1 MFPAMLLA
9 TITGFSVGLFIHVL
23 AVVLTFG
30 PTYGFAF
37 FIGTAEENDP
47 RSVPTVLRGIL
58 KVDRFLV
65 SPGLIVI
72 LLAGI
77 YMLIDAEIS
86 ASESWVSVGFVAIV
100 VLFGMAHG
108 FFRPNSKKALEL
120 AERDLGSGDVLS
132 PEYEAISKKLETGGK
147 VAGAIVAITIFFM
160 VVQP

>member
-1 MFPAMLLA
+1 MLAA
-9 TITGFSVGLFIHVL
+9 TITGFSIGLFIHVL

-30 PTYGFAF
+30 PTFGYAF
-37 FIGTAEENDP
+37 FVGVAEGSSP

-58 KVDRFLV
+58 AIDRYLV
-65 SPGLIVI
+65 SPGLIVV

-86 ASESWVSVGFVAIV
+86 AGESFVTVGFIAII

-108 FFRPNSKKALEL
+108 FFRPQTRQALEL
-120 AERDLGSGDVLS
+120 AERDLGQGDTLS

-147 VAGAIVAITIFFM
+147 IAGLIVVIAIFFM

>member
-1 MFPAMLLA
+1 MLAA
-9 TITGFSVGLFIHVL
+9 TITGFSIGLFIHVL

-30 PTYGFAF
+30 PTFGYAF
-37 FIGTAEENDP
+37 FVTAAEENSP

-58 KVDRFLV
+58 TIDRYLV
-65 SPGLIVI
+65 SPGLIVV

-86 ASESWVSVGFVAIV
+86 AGESFVTVGFIAII

-108 FFRPNSKKALEL
+108 FFRPQTRQALEL
-120 AERDLGSGDVLS
+120 AERDLGQGDTLS

-147 VAGAIVAITIFFM
+147 IAGLIVVIAIFFM

>member
-1 MFPAMLLA
+1 MAA
-9 TITGFSVGLFIHVL
+9 TITGFSIGLFVHVL
-23 AVVLTFG
+23 AVVLAFG

-37 FIGTAEENDP
+37 FIGTAEESDP

-58 KVDRFLV
+58 KIDRYLV

-77 YMLIDAEIS
+77 YMLIDANIS
-86 ASESWVSVGFVAIV
+86 ASESWVSIGFLAIV

-108 FFRPNSKKALEL
+108 FFRPNTTKALEI
-120 AERDLGSGDVLS
+120 AERDLGSGDALS

-147 VAGAIVAITIFFM
+147 AAGAIVAITIFFM

>member
-1 MFPAMLLA
+1 MLAA
-9 TITGFSVGLFIHVL
+9 TITGFSIGLFIHVL

-30 PTYGFAF
+30 PTYGYAF
-37 FIGTAEENDP
+37 FVTTAEESSP

-58 KVDRFLV
+58 KIDRYLV
-65 SPGLIVI
+65 TPGLIVI

-86 ASESWVSVGFVAIV
+86 AGESFVTVGFIAIII
-100 VLFGMAHG
+100 LFGMAHG
-108 FFRPNSKKALEL
+108 FFLPQTRQALEL
-120 AERDLGSGDVLS
+120 AERDLAKGDTLS

-147 VAGAIVAITIFFM
+147 IAGLIVIIAIFFM

>member
-1 MFPAMLLA
+1 MVA
-9 TITGFSVGLFIHVL
+9 TITGFSIALFIHVL
-23 AVVLTFG
+23 AVVLAFG

-37 FIGTAEENDP
+37 FVGSAEQSEP
-47 RSVPTVLRGIL
+47 RGVPAVLRGIL
-58 KVDRFLV
+58 QIDRYLI

-77 YMLIDAEIS
+77 YMLIDADIS
-86 ASESWVSVGFVAIV
+86 AGESWVTIGFIAIV

-108 FFRPNSKKALEL
+108 FFRPNTRRALEL
-120 AERDLGSGDVLS
+120 AERDLGAGDALGD
-132 PEYEAISKKLETGGK
+132 EYLAFAKKLETGGK

>member
-1 MFPAMLLA
+1 MLAA
-9 TITGFSVGLFIHVL
+9 TITGFSIGLFIHVL

-30 PTYGFAF
+30 PTFGYAF
-37 FIGTAEENDP
+37 FVTAAEESSP

-58 KVDRFLV
+58 TIDRYLV
-65 SPGLIVI
+65 SPGLIVV

-86 ASESWVSVGFVAIV
+86 ASESFVTIGFIAII

-108 FFRPNSKKALEL
+108 FFRPQTRQALEL
-120 AERDLGSGDVLS
+120 AERDLGQGDTLS

-147 VAGAIVAITIFFM
+147 IAGLIVVIAIFFM

>member
-1 MFPAMLLA
+1 MVA
-9 TITGFSVGLFIHVL
+9 TITGFSIALFIHVL
-23 AVVLTFG
+23 AVVLAFG

-37 FIGTAEENDP
+37 FVGSAEQSEP
-47 RSVPTVLRGIL
+47 RSVPAVLRGIL
-58 KVDRFLV
+58 RIDRYLV

-86 ASESWVSVGFVAIV
+86 AGKSWVSVGFLAIV

-108 FFRPNSKKALEL
+108 FFRPNTRRALEL
-120 AERDLGSGDVLS
+120 AERDLSAGDTLGD
-132 PEYEAISKKLETGGK
+132 EYLALSKKLENGGK
-147 VAGAIVAITIFFM
+147 IAGAIVVITIFFM

>member
-1 MFPAMLLA
+1 MVPPMLVA
-9 TITGFSVGLFIHVL
+9 AITGFSIGLFIHVL

-30 PTYGFAF
+30 PTYGYAF
-37 FIGTAEENDP
+37 FIASAERSEP
-47 RSVPTVLRGIL
+47 RSVPAVLRGIL
-58 KVDRFLV
+58 QIDRYLV

-77 YMLIDAEIS
+77 YMLIDAKIS
-86 ASESWVSVGFVAIV
+86 AGESWISVGFLAIV

-108 FFRPNSKKALEL
+108 FFRPNTRKALEL
-120 AERDLGSGDVLS
+120 AERDLESGDTLG

-147 VAGAIVAITIFFM
+147 VAGALVAITIFFM

>member
-1 MFPAMLLA
+1 MIAA
-9 TITGFSVGLFIHVL
+9 TITGYSIGLFIHVL

-30 PTYGFAF
+30 PTYGYAF
-37 FIGTAEENDP
+37 FVTAAEESSP

-58 KVDRFLV
+58 TIDRYLV
-65 SPGLIVI
+65 TPGLIVI

-86 ASESWVSVGFVAIV
+86 AGESFVTVGFIAIV

-108 FFRPNSKKALEL
+108 FFLPQTRQALEL
-120 AERDLGSGDVLS
+120 AESDLAKGDALS

-147 VAGAIVAITIFFM
+147 IAGLIVAITIFFM
-160 VVQP
+160 VVKP